1 MNRESELVMELIYS
15 VLNELC
21 ILNNLIINV
30 FVSDNGLKY
39 NLLQYHVWIL
49 RGSFYWLNSW
59 GVESLHI

>member
-39 NLLQYHVWIL
+39 NLLQYHV
-49 RGSFYWLNSW
+49 
-59 GVESLHI
+59 